1 MFWSNESGALRDP
14 QTDSAGDLPLRRRL
28 RADRTPPLKPASTH
42 EMPLMMMKTCL
53 ALVTTLLT
61 LAGMSTPSLAQSV
74 ALWPQRTVTL
84 VVPYSPGTGIDI
96 VARLLAPRLSERWG
110 QPVVVDNRPGSSGN
124 IGAEAVA
131 RSQPNGYTL
140 MVNAGSF
147 TIVPALYPHMPYDV
161 ASDFTPITK
170 VGVAGYALVSHPTA
184 LPVHNLTEFI
194 ATLRANPDR
203 YHYASPGNGTPH
215 HLGMEL
221 LKMRLGVKVVHVP
234 YKGLS
239 GAMSDLLGG
248 QVEVMFTLIHT
259 ALPQTRSGKLRLLAL
274 TGATRS
280 PLAPEAPTFREQGID
295 FMDSLDTW
303 YGVLGP
309 ARLPADIINRVYNDT
324 HRVLGSPDIQD
335 ALLKQGIRPL
345 ESSPEQFAADMRND
359 LQRWA
364 KLVND
369 AGITAD

>member
-1 MFWSNESGALRDP
+1 MKM
-14 QTDSAGDLPLRRRL
+14 RL
-28 RADRTPPLKPASTH
+28 
-42 EMPLMMMKTCL
+42 
-53 ALVTTLLT
+53 VLLT
-61 LAGMSTPSLAQSV
+61 VLLAGAAAPSSTRAQQ
-74 ALWPQRTVTL
+74 AATWPQRGVTF

-96 VARLLAPRLSERWG
+96 VARLLAPRLADRWG

-147 TIVPALYPHMPYDV
+147 TIVPALYARMPYDV
-161 ASDFTPITK
+161 ATDFTPITK
-170 VGVAGYALVSHPTA
+170 VGVAGYALVAHPSA
-184 LPVHNLTEFI
+184 LPAQSLPEFI
-194 ATLRANPDR
+194 AMLRANPDR

-221 LKMRLGVKVVHVP
+221 LKLRLGLKAVHVP

-248 QVEVMFTLIHT
+248 QVEMMFTLIHT
-259 ALPQTRSGKLRLLAL
+259 ALPQSRAGKLRLLAI
-274 TGATRS
+274 TGANRS
-280 PLAPEAPTFREQGID
+280 PLAPDAPTFREQGID

-303 YGVLGP
+303 YGILGP
-309 ARLPADIINRVYNDT
+309 ARLPADIVARVHTDT
-324 HRVLGSPDIQD
+324 HQLLAAPDMRE
-335 ALLKQGIRPL
+335 ALLKQGIRLL
-345 ESSPEQFAADMRND
+345 ESTPEQFTADVRND
-359 LQRWA
+359 LARWA
-364 KLVND
+364 KLIND